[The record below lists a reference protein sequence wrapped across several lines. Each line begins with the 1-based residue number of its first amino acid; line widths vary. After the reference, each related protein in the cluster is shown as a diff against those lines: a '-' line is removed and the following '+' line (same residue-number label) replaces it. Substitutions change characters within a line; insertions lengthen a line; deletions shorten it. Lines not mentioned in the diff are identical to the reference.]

1 MNKNSRVSLERNNN
15 ELKPEIA
22 TKIDNMEEY
31 ETIFLGF
38 PIWWYTAPKIIETF
52 LESYDFSGKTIA
64 PFVTSGGS
72 GLSGTP
78 SNIQEEEPNA
88 TVTEGLSVR
97 DTNSE
102 NSQNQVNE
110 WLSEIGF

>member
-52 LESYDFSGKTIA
+52 LESYDFSGKNTVV
-64 PFVTSGGS
+64 FYTSGGS
-72 GLSGTP
+72 GLGNTISELKQFCSTNTNFIAGKRFSGNT
-78 SNIQEEEPNA
+78 SVEE
-88 TVTEGLSVR
+88 LK
-97 DTNSE
+97 DW
-102 NSQNQVNE
+102 VNN
-110 WLSEIGF
+110 LKI